1 MAETLEI
8 PAATAD
14 RGDAPPGKLLKYT
27 SYLYRNPALT
37 EAEFHEHW
45 RSVHAR
51 LPIAAMKK
59 HGIVKYSQYHC
70 TAATRELARP
80 GSEARRQ
87 AGGHLQFDLFE
98 FDAVVQIWVR
108 GMDAFAGMGGERVF
122 VDSIFKD
129 EEFLFDSKRGHALV
143 GWEEDILVEGMVL
156 IPGYEEGEEVGK
168 K

>member
-1 MAETLEI
+1 MAESQKTSSS
-8 PAATAD
+8 TAD

-70 TAATRELARP
+70 TAATRELARA
-80 GSEARRQ
+80 GSESRRQ
-87 AGGHLQFDLFE
+87 AGRHLQFDLFE
-98 FDAVVQIWVR
+98 YDAVVQIWVR
-108 GMDAFAGMGGERVF
+108 GMDAFAGMGGEQVF

-129 EEFLFDSKRGHALV
+129 EEYMFDSKRGHVLV
-143 GWEEDILVEGMVL
+143 GWEEDILVEGRVL
-156 IPGYEEGEEVGK
+156 IPEYKEGDETGK